1 MIRSTMNR
9 GFSMTFENGMTISVQ
24 FGTGTYCERKDL
36 LAPVGNEL
44 KEKVV
49 ESENAEIGIWDKN
62 GDWFN
67 FEHDKVKG
75 WVPADEIAQWIH
87 MVKCAINLD
96 NLTELAVGYG
106 MMEENA

>member
-24 FGTGTYCERKDL
+24 FGTGAYCERKDL
-36 LAPVGNEL
+36 LAPIGNEL

-62 GDWFN
+62 GEWFN
-67 FEHDKVKG
+67 FGYDQVRG
-75 WVPADEIAQWIH
+75 WVPADEVAQWIY

-96 NLTELAVGYG
+96 NLTELAVGW
-106 MMEENA
+106 E